1 MENELTLK
9 FGIGEDK
16 DERGQTVV
24 GGKIVTNFAAVN
36 KNLGFTE
43 EQRKV
48 DELAIPEGSMF

>member
-24 GGKIVTNFAAVN
+24 GGKIVTNFAVVN

-48 DELAIPEGSMF
+48 YVLRSPNC